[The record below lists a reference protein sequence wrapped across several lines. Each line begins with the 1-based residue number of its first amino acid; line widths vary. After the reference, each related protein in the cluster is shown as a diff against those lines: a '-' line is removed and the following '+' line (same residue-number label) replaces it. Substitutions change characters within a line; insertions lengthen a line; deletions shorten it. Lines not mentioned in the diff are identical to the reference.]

1 MQGPVSRGTLQAIE
15 RASGKLAATSVATM
29 EARMPWF
36 AKMPADRRASV
47 LLIVQTGVAG
57 FVEWF
62 HDPQTAFKLSVD
74 AFRTAPRDLYRSM
87 NLRHTVELV
96 RIALEILEQELPELG
111 ANERERAVLTEAI
124 LRYGREIAFAAAT
137 TYAGAAEA
145 RGAWDARLEAL
156 VVDGV
161 VRGDA
166 EESLLSRAAA
176 LGWGPSDEATVVVG
190 KPSADDPPTVIYGVR
205 SRAARL
211 GRPVLLSVQGSRL
224 VVVLG
229 GHTDEV
235 ADADLLTKLAEVFGP
250 GPVVAG
256 PTVANLGDAHRSATD
271 ALSGLRAVVGWPAA
285 PRPVRAAD
293 LLPERALAGDAGGGA
308 AADRAGGAAV
318 GGGRRRAA
326 GNGGR
331 LPGHRRHAGGVQPA
345 TVRARQHGALPAAQG
360 DGADRTQRGRPE
372 GRVGLANR
380 ARGRQAGT
388 GAR

>member
-1 MQGPVSRGTLQAIE
+1 MSSNGPASGEGPLSRGTLQAIE
-15 RASGKLAATSVATM
+15 RASGKLAAATLASM
-29 EARMPWF
+29 EARMSWF

-62 HDPQTAFKLSVD
+62 HDPKTAFRLSVD

-96 RIALEILEQELPELG
+96 RVALEVLEQELPELA
-111 ANERERAVLTEAI
+111 ANERERALLTEAI

-161 VRGDA
+161 IRGDA

-176 LGWGPSDEATVVVG
+176 LGWGPSDEATVLVG
-190 KPSADDPPTVIYGVR
+190 KPSADDPPTVVYGVR

-211 GRPVLLSVQGSRL
+211 GRPVLLSVQGTRL

-229 GHTDEV
+229 GHTDQ
-235 ADADLLTKLAEVFGP
+235 ADAASCWPSWPRCSGRGRWWPGRPWRTWARRTAARRTRCPGCGRWSAGRGAATGAVR
-250 GPVVAG
+250 GPVAG
-256 PTVANLGDAHRSATD
+256 
-271 ALSGLRAVVGWPAA
+271 
-285 PRPVRAAD
+285 
-293 LLPERALAGDAGGGA
+293 AGAG
-308 AADRAGGAAV
+308 R
-318 GGGRRRAA
+318 
-326 GNGGR
+326 
-331 LPGHRRHAGGVQPA
+331 
-345 TVRARQHGALPAAQG
+345 
-360 DGADRTQRGRPE
+360 
-372 GRVGLANR
+372 
-380 ARGRQAGT
+380 
-388 GAR
+388 